1 MLLLSFCNSAVSL
14 LYIKVAISF
23 LLAGNGNGNKNNVNK
38 ACLSPT
44 LPSDVVLV
52 RYMYEGSIIQQ
63 GRLCFIPIKESS
75 SYRKNVVTAQE
86 ITDALA
92 KDGVNLDE
100 FYPTVYENEASKGS
114 WVPLWSN
121 PDNPLEEEEQEK
133 NQMLE
138 FPIKKSSQQ
147 EGDELRIDVKLCRR
161 SFSTATSS
169 FMSNSNNI
177 SSSSGKLP
185 AGSYFGI
192 GIVNPKTETNVGT
205 LWRSAFQ
212 LGASFLYTI
221 GARYKTR
228 STDTVK
234 APSRI
239 PLFSFDDINAFSS
252 SVPRGAKWV
261 AIEMD
266 GIPLQSYSHPLNA
279 IYILGSEDAG
289 LPKSILRS
297 CHDVI
302 SIPSLQYDSYNV
314 AVAGSIVMYDR
325 MMKMQDNDKK

>member
-1 MLLLSFCNSAVSL
+1 MLSIIFGNSFLSLFSVKA
-14 LYIKVAISF
+14 AICF
-23 LLAGNGNGNKNNVNK
+23 LLASNGNVNKNNSNK
-38 ACLSPT
+38 ACLSPI
-44 LPSDVVLV
+44 LPSDAVLI
-52 RYMYEGSIIQQ
+52 RYMYEGSVIQQ
-63 GRLCFIPIKESS
+63 GRLCFTPIKKESPCGN
-75 SYRKNVVTAQE
+75 NVVTSQE
-86 ITDALA
+86 ITDALI

-100 FYPTVYENEASKGS
+100 FYPTVYENDASKGS
-114 WVPLWSN
+114 WVPLWSH
-121 PDNPLEEEEQEK
+121 PDNPLTEEEQEK
-133 NQMLE
+133 NQSLE

-147 EGDELRIDVKLCRR
+147 EGDRLRIDVKLCRR
-161 SFSTATSS
+161 SVSTTPL
-169 FMSNSNNI
+169 
-177 SSSSGKLP
+177 SGKLP
-185 AGSYFGI
+185 VGSYFGI

-212 LGASFLYTI
+212 LGASFLYTV
-221 GARYKTR
+221 GARYKAR

-266 GIPLQSYSHPLNA
+266 GTPLQNYSHPRNA

-289 LPKSILRS
+289 LPKSILRA
-297 CHDVI
+297 CHDVV
-302 SIPSLQYDSYNV
+302 SIPSFQYDSYNV

-325 MMKMQDNDKK
+325 MMKLQDHDTKNESDTNNLTNK